1 MQKKKDEV
9 SLHLH
14 SDHFK
19 KLHRNIRMSHAY
31 FLLIVQKALA

>member
-1 MQKKKDEV
+1 MQRKKGEV